1 MSHRAKINESFYSSN
16 EAILTIEIEE
26 FIQSCIQVTRQPRSF
41 YENFSDLLLEFDQI
55 YNPDFSY
62 SSLIDLFCTL
72 LYDYQQELDSPVAL
86 YRALKQNT
94 FGQWQEYFIQTQA
107 AHQNDMSQHRYNEKL
122 NAESLDKRLLELV
135 DEYQALLVVR
145 VDLAYIQSPN
155 IQQAEQDL
163 EKLRRRINRSKYG
176 DEILL
181 LVWASEQ
188 GASKGY
194 HCHLALI
201 FDERDRTGAWSIAKA
216 IGELWEEITND
227 QGCYFNCHDSNYLNR
242 YAKRDVIGIGI
253 IYCNVAY
260 QVEKMRSTL
269 AYFARPDKGQHLR
282 VKTSKK
288 KRSFGMSQR

>member
-1 MSHRAKINESFYSSN
+1 MSHRAESDELFNPSN

-26 FIQSCIQVTRQPRSF
+26 FIQSCIQATRQPRSF

-72 LYDYQQELDSPVAL
+72 LYDYQQDLDSPVDL
-86 YRALKQNT
+86 YRALKQDA
-94 FGQWQEYFIQTQA
+94 FKQWQQYFIQTQA
-107 AHQNDMSQHRYNEKL
+107 AHQNDMVQHRYNEKL
-122 NAESLDKRLLELV
+122 NAKSLDKRLLELV

-145 VDLAYIQSPN
+145 VDLAYTQSPN

-181 LVWASEQ
+181 LVWALEQ
-188 GASKGY
+188 GVSKGY

-227 QGCYFNCHDSNYLNR
+227 QGCYFNCHDRNYLNR

-253 IYCNVAY
+253 IYCNVTY
-260 QVEKMRSTL
+260 QVEKMQSTL
-269 AYFARPDKGQHLR
+269 AYLAKPDKGQHLR

>member
-1 MSHRAKINESFYSSN
+1 MSHLTKNNALFHASN

-26 FIQSCIQVTRQPRSF
+26 FIQSCIQATRQPRSF
-41 YENFSDLLLEFDQI
+41 YENFRDLLLEFDQI

-62 SSLIDLFCTL
+62 SSLIELFCTL
-72 LYDYQQELDSPVAL
+72 LYDYQQDLDSPLDL
-86 YRALKQNT
+86 YRALKQDT
-94 FGQWQEYFIQTQA
+94 FKQWQQYFIQTQA
-107 AHQNDMSQHRYNEKL
+107 AHQNDMAQHRYNEKL

-155 IQQAEQDL
+155 IQQVEQDL

-181 LVWASEQ
+181 LVWALEQ

-227 QGCYFNCHDSNYLNR
+227 QGCYFNCHDRNYLNR

-269 AYFARPDKGQHLR
+269 AYFVRPDKGQLLR
-282 VKTSKK
+282 VKASKK
-288 KRSFGMSQR
+288 KRSFGMSQH

>member
-1 MSHRAKINESFYSSN
+1 MSHRAESDELFNPSN

-26 FIQSCIQVTRQPRSF
+26 FIQSCIQATRQPRSF

-72 LYDYQQELDSPVAL
+72 LYDYQQDLDSPVDL
-86 YRALKQNT
+86 YRALKQDA
-94 FGQWQEYFIQTQA
+94 FKQWQQYFIQTQA
-107 AHQNDMSQHRYNEKL
+107 AHQNDMVQHRYNEKL
-122 NAESLDKRLLELV
+122 NAKSLDKRLLELV

-145 VDLAYIQSPN
+145 VDLAYTQSPN

-181 LVWASEQ
+181 LVWALEQ
-188 GASKGY
+188 GVSKGY

-216 IGELWEEITND
+216 IGELWEEITNN
-227 QGCYFNCHDSNYLNR
+227 QGCYFNCHDRNYLNR
-242 YAKRDVIGIGI
+242 YAKRDVVGIGI
-253 IYCNVAY
+253 IYCNVVY

-269 AYFARPDKGQHLR
+269 AYFVRPDKGQHLR

>member
-1 MSHRAKINESFYSSN
+1 MSHRANCEESFNSSN

-26 FIQSCIQVTRQPRSF
+26 FIQSCIQATRQPRSF
-41 YENFSDLLLEFDQI
+41 YENFRDLLLEFDQI

-62 SSLIDLFCTL
+62 SSLIELFCTL
-72 LYDYQQELDSPVAL
+72 LYDYQKELDSPVTL
-86 YRALKQNT
+86 YRALKQST
-94 FGQWQEYFIQTQA
+94 YGQWRQYFIQTLA
-107 AHQNDMSQHRYNEKL
+107 AHQNDMAQHRYNEKL
-122 NAESLDKRLLELV
+122 NAVGLDERLLELI

-155 IQQAEQDL
+155 IQKVEQDL
-163 EKLRRRINRSKYG
+163 EKIRRRINRSKYG

-181 LVWASEQ
+181 LVWALEQ
-188 GASKGY
+188 GPSKGY

-201 FDERDRTGAWSIAKA
+201 FDERDRIGAWSIAKA

-227 QGCYFNCHDSNYLNR
+227 QGCYFNCHDRNYLNR
-242 YAKRDVIGIGI
+242 YAKRDIIGIGI

-260 QVEKMRSTL
+260 QVEKLRSTL
-269 AYFARPDKGQHLR
+269 TYLTRPDKGQHLR